1 MKYVFITSTTNLE
14 ILLYLMYKR
23 NMVSK
28 NFDLKKTK
36 NNQISGVYLEKREDN
51 EIIINLQTG
60 KEGLWVGD
68 SVRYKTNAK
77 EARSQE

>member
-60 KEGLWVGD
+60 KEGL
-68 SVRYKTNAK
+68 
-77 EARSQE
+77 

>member
-1 MKYVFITSTTNLE
+1 
-14 ILLYLMYKR
+14 MYKR

-60 KEGLWVGD
+60 KEGL
-68 SVRYKTNAK
+68 
-77 EARSQE
+77 